1 MLERQAY
8 VRASYVLYLIRFLPH
23 TFLAAYVSYKVP
35 LLNNEF
41 KGGQVDQVFYN
52 IELTCSFL
60 QYSL

>member
-1 MLERQAY
+1 
-8 VRASYVLYLIRFLPH
+8 VHLIRFLPH

-35 LLNNEF
+35 LLNNEL

-60 QYSL
+60 QHSL